1 VSLSLS
7 LSLSI
12 PLSSCLIL
20 LSGFIFIFICQVK
33 VSAFTLPT
41 SSVTRAATTAFV
53 QQHQQGFV
61 PRTITTAT
69 STTSTSSSRTTTSS
83 ALSAQKKRSRKE
95 KFMEKEKDTNKNVIQ
110 PLFEVEEVD
119 DFDDDDD
126 DAHNNDHAIF
136 QVKELEYD
144 DDDGD
149 EDGDEDE
156 NDNDEYFDEGQS
168 YTLEYDDVIDVDA
181 HQIDIDVDNT
191 HDNTHDNNANAN
203 YYSRDEDDILTERED
218 RLYVDE
224 KGEQVQLE
232 KCILVAVEDVSALR
246 RDRYN
251 ARKRET
257 ARIMGMGMDRD
268 DQYKNGASNNVKNV
282 NNMNTNALQ
291 QNPEEWDVYFTIEE
305 SMNEMRDLIRTCGLE
320 LVGTVTQRLNEI
332 NPKTYIGTGK
342 VKETQELLA
351 EMDSCTV
358 VFDAELS
365 PGQQKSL
372 ENAFNKQ
379 IIQNDFLGSEQIGEI
394 KVIDRTA
401 LILDIFAQHART
413 REGKLQ
419 VDLALHIFRKPRLTK
434 MWTHLER
441 QSGAGGVGLRGPG
454 ESQLEIDKRLLRDRI
469 IVLKR
474 KIDAV
479 QKQRDIHRRGR
490 SNLGLPVLALVGYT
504 NAGKSTL
511 LNYLTRAGVMAENIL
526 FATLDPTTRKV
537 KLPGLKTHPEVL
549 LTDTVGFI
557 QKLPTQLVAAFRATL
572 EEVKEADVL
581 LHVMDASN
589 PVWNKQEV
597 AVKRVLSEIDAGD
610 KPVVRVLN
618 KIDLLDDDV
627 AEELQYEAAMMDD
640 CSVAISSKSGE
651 GMIDLVATIEEAL
664 MALLLPIEVLLPYT
678 HGKEVNMVQEVG
690 HVEEIDYR
698 VEGTYIRARVPE
710 AIANR
715 LRPFNVNEED
725 ENTSG
730 AANKS
735 NGDDTATEEEIDWV
749 AIGRGR
755 HPKTEL

>member
-1 VSLSLS
+1 
-7 LSLSI
+7 
-12 PLSSCLIL
+12 
-20 LSGFIFIFICQVK
+20 
-33 VSAFTLPT
+33 
-41 SSVTRAATTAFV
+41 
-53 QQHQQGFV
+53 
-61 PRTITTAT
+61 
-69 STTSTSSSRTTTSS
+69 
-83 ALSAQKKRSRKE
+83 
-95 KFMEKEKDTNKNVIQ
+95 
-110 PLFEVEEVD
+110 
-119 DFDDDDD
+119 
-126 DAHNNDHAIF
+126 
-136 QVKELEYD
+136 
-144 DDDGD
+144 
-149 EDGDEDE
+149 
-156 NDNDEYFDEGQS
+156 
-168 YTLEYDDVIDVDA
+168 
-181 HQIDIDVDNT
+181 
-191 HDNTHDNNANAN
+191 
-203 YYSRDEDDILTERED
+203 
-218 RLYVDE
+218 
-224 KGEQVQLE
+224 
-232 KCILVAVEDVSALR
+232 
-246 RDRYN
+246 
-251 ARKRET
+251 
-257 ARIMGMGMDRD
+257 
-268 DQYKNGASNNVKNV
+268 
-282 NNMNTNALQ
+282 
-291 QNPEEWDVYFTIEE
+291 
-305 SMNEMRDLIRTCGLE
+305 
-320 LVGTVTQRLNEI
+320 
-332 NPKTYIGTGK
+332 
-342 VKETQELLA
+342 
-351 EMDSCTV
+351 
-358 VFDAELS
+358 
-365 PGQQKSL
+365 
-372 ENAFNKQ
+372 
-379 IIQNDFLGSEQIGEI
+379 
-394 KVIDRTA
+394 
-401 LILDIFAQHART
+401 
-413 REGKLQ
+413 
-419 VDLALHIFRKPRLTK
+419 

-581 LHVMDASN
+581 LHIMDASN

-610 KPVVRVLN
+610 KPIVRVLN

-640 CSVAISSKSGE
+640 YSVAISSKSGE

-715 LRPFNVNEED
+715 LKPFNVNEED
-725 ENTSG
+725 DNSPDDDG
-730 AANKS
+730 ALAE
-735 NGDDTATEEEIDWV
+735 DEIDWV